1 MSAPRTTSPVASA
14 EVTIVVRQQY
24 TAELEQLALQVEL
37 MGVLVDENLERMR
50 RALGAGDASVV
61 ADALATDDRIDAM
74 NVSLMERSYDILRR
88 EAPVA
93 SDLRLIVS
101 VLRVTGEFE
110 RIGDLALRVVKLAP
124 DHALVA
130 AEPRA
135 FDILCSL
142 ADHAIAQFRDALR
155 AWSTQDLGLAEAV
168 AGGPPV
174 PMASRGLVEALL
186 AYQGPDAVL
195 VALRT
200 MVVGQA
206 LDRIAD
212 HAAVLGARI
221 RYLITGD
228 PDHLAA
234 EVR

>member
-1 MSAPRTTSPVASA
+1 M
-14 EVTIVVRQQY
+14 RQQY
-24 TAELEQLALQVEL
+24 TSELEQLALQVEL

-50 RALGAGDASVV
+50 RVLDTGDGAV
-61 ADALATDDRIDAM
+61 ADEAIACDDRIDEM
-74 NVSLMERSYDILRR
+74 NVSLMERSYELLRR

-101 VLRVTGEFE
+101 VLRVTAELE

-124 DHALVA
+124 DHHLLTASPV
-130 AEPRA
+130 A
-135 FDILCSL
+135 FDIVVTL
-142 ADHAIAQFRDALR
+142 ADHAVSQYRDALR
-155 AWSTQDLGLAEAV
+155 AWSTLDVRLAEQV
-168 AGGPPV
+168 AAEPQV
-174 PMASRGLVEALL
+174 PLASRNLVAALL
-186 AYQGPDAVL
+186 AYDGPDAVM

-200 MVVGQA
+200 MVAGQA

-212 HAAVLGARI
+212 HSAVLGARI

>member
-1 MSAPRTTSPVASA
+1 M
-14 EVTIVVRQQY
+14 RQHY

-37 MGVLVDENLERMR
+37 MGILVDENLERMR
-50 RALGAGDASVV
+50 VVLATGDVSVAGEAVE
-61 ADALATDDRIDAM
+61 TDDRIDAM
-74 NVSLMERSYDILRR
+74 NVSLMERSYDLLRR

-101 VLRVTGEFE
+101 VLRVTAELE
-110 RIGDLALRVVKLAP
+110 RIGDLALRVAKLAP
-124 DHALVA
+124 DHHLLTTV
-130 AEPRA
+130 PRA
-135 FDILCSL
+135 FDILETL
-142 ADHAIAQFRDALR
+142 ADHAIAQYRDALR
-155 AWSTQDLGLAEAV
+155 AWSTLDLDLAEHV
-168 AGGPPV
+168 AGEPE
-174 PMASRGLVEALL
+174 AALAARHLVEALL
-186 AYQGPDAVL
+186 AYEGPDAVV

-200 MVVGQA
+200 MVAGQA

-228 PDHLAA
+228 PNHLAA

>member
-1 MSAPRTTSPVASA
+1 MSPADSA
-14 EVTIVVRQQY
+14 DGVPLRQNFGAELQELSIQVEMMGIVVDQ
-24 TAELEQLALQVEL
+24 
-37 MGVLVDENLERMR
+37 NLERMLEVLR
-50 RALGAGDASVV
+50 SGNLTV
-61 ADALATDDRIDAM
+61 ADEAIAMDDRIDAI
-74 NVSLMERSYDILRR
+74 NVSLMERCHDLLRR

-101 VLRVTGEFE
+101 SLRVVGEFE
-110 RIGDLALRVVKLAP
+110 RVGDLALRVVKLAP
-124 DHALVA
+124 DFELLSRI
-130 AEPRA
+130 PRA
-135 FDILCSL
+135 FDILQTMG
-142 ADHAIAQFRDALR
+142 DHAVERYRDALR
-155 AWSTQDLGLAEAV
+155 AWSALDLDLATRV
-168 AGGPPV
+168 ATEPPV
-174 PMASRGLVEALL
+174 GIPVSQLIESLL
-186 AYQGPDAVL
+186 AYDGEDAVA

-200 MVVGQA
+200 MVAGQA

>member
-1 MSAPRTTSPVASA
+1 M
-14 EVTIVVRQQY
+14 RQQY
-24 TAELEQLALQVEL
+24 TSELEQLALQVEL
-37 MGVLVDENLERMR
+37 MGILVDENLERMR
-50 RALGAGDASVV
+50 VVLSTGDRNA
-61 ADALATDDRIDAM
+61 ATDAIAVDDRIDAM
-74 NVSLMERSYDILRR
+74 NVSLMERSYELLRR

-101 VLRVTGEFE
+101 VLRVTAELE
-110 RIGDLALRVVKLAP
+110 RIGDLALRIAKLAP
-124 DHALVA
+124 EHELLTRV
-130 AEPRA
+130 PRA
-135 FDILCSL
+135 FDILETLS
-142 ADHAIAQFRDALR
+142 AHAVGQYRDALR
-155 AWSTQDLGLAEAV
+155 AWSTLDLPLAEAV
-168 AGGPPV
+168 AQEPQV
-174 PMASRGLVEALL
+174 ALATRHLVEALL
-186 AYQGPDAVL
+186 AYEGPDAVV

-200 MVVGQA
+200 MVAGQA

>member
-1 MSAPRTTSPVASA
+1 MSPADSA
-14 EVTIVVRQQY
+14 DGVPLRQNFGAELQELSIQVEMMGIVVDQ
-24 TAELEQLALQVEL
+24 
-37 MGVLVDENLERMR
+37 NLERMLEVLR
-50 RALGAGDASVV
+50 SGNLTV
-61 ADALATDDRIDAM
+61 ADEAIAMDDRIDAI
-74 NVSLMERSYDILRR
+74 NVSLMERCHDLLRR

-101 VLRVTGEFE
+101 SLRVVGEFE
-110 RIGDLALRVVKLAP
+110 RVGDLALRVVKLAP
-124 DHALVA
+124 DFELLSRI
-130 AEPRA
+130 PRA
-135 FDILCSL
+135 FDILQTMG
-142 ADHAIAQFRDALR
+142 DHAVERYRDALR
-155 AWSTQDLGLAEAV
+155 AWSALDLDLATRV
-168 AGGPPV
+168 ATEPPV
-174 PMASRGLVEALL
+174 GIDVSQLIESLL
-186 AYQGPDAVL
+186 AYDGEDAVA

-200 MVVGQA
+200 MVAGQA